1 MIKKIKTIEFYDR
14 EYDGP
19 KVRLFLAA
27 SIGGL
32 SFALML
38 AVINQAA
45 GMAADVS
52 VAVEL
57 YLFLIYLLICSITI
71 FCKSYTLKHTTTIS
85 NKTILKVRVRLVDKL
100 RHSELQFLESTK
112 KGDIYARIVQDTEL
126 IAQASPNLVAAF
138 EAVLAGIAVFVYI
151 SIISFSGFI
160 ISLTAIIVMY
170 VVFYR
175 SSLAIKEKIRLS
187 REQEA
192 DFLGGISDVLN
203 GFKEIK
209 VNAKKNNDLFSDI
222 QSLSIKSEKLKT
234 EAEISHDMNTVTG
247 IMLYQLVLGTIV
259 FIAPLFIDGQH
270 EVIAKLVAS
279 VLFFFG
285 ISSMATRGLFS
296 ITRANVAVENL
307 EKIDAKLDSYGV
319 YSATSPLAP
328 VEDFKDIAL
337 RSVSFRY
344 PAKTKDSSFS
354 VGPVDLRISQGEVIF
369 IVGGNGSG
377 KSTLMKILTGLY
389 YPASGGII
397 ELDGQP
403 VVQANYQSYRE
414 LFSVIFTDFHLF
426 KRLYGLEK
434 VEHKQVCNLLEEMEI
449 HTKTDFA
456 DGQFTKIDLSTG
468 QRKRLAYIV
477 ALLEDKPILVF
488 DEWAA
493 DQDSVFRKLFYE
505 KFLDDLRA
513 MNKTVIAVT
522 HDDRYFCKA
531 DRIIKLDDGKIVEE
545 RVISNG

>member
-45 GMAADVS
+45 EMAADVS

-71 FCKSYTLKHTTTIS
+71 FCKNYTLKHTTIIS

-112 KGDIYARIVQDTEL
+112 KGEIYARIVQDTEL

-151 SIISFSGFI
+151 SIISLSGFI
-160 ISLTAIIVMY
+160 ISLTAVIAMY
-170 VVFYR
+170 VIFYR
-175 SSLAIKEKIRLS
+175 GSLAIKEKIRLS
-187 REQEA
+187 RIQEA
-192 DFLGGISDVLN
+192 DFLGGINDVLS

-209 VNAKKNNDLFSDI
+209 VNSRKNNDLFSDI
-222 QSLSIKSEKLKT
+222 QALSKKSEKLKT

-270 EVIAKLVAS
+270 EVITKLVAS

-307 EKIDAKLDSYGV
+307 EKIDDKLSSYGAC
-319 YSATSPLAP
+319 SALRPLTP
-328 VEDFKDIAL
+328 VEGFKDIAL
-337 RSVSFRY
+337 RSISFKY

-354 VGPVDLRISQGEVIF
+354 VGPVDLHISQGEVIF

-403 VVQANYQSYRE
+403 VALANYQSYRE

-426 KRLYGLEK
+426 KKLYGLEK
-434 VEHKQVCNLLEEMEI
+434 VGHKQVNNLLVEMGI

-456 DGQFTKIDLSTG
+456 DGRFTKIDLSTG

-477 ALLEDKPILVF
+477 ALLEDKSILVF

-493 DQDSVFRKLFYE
+493 DQDSTFRKLFYE

-513 MNKTVIAVT
+513 MNKTVVAVT
-522 HDDRYFCKA
+522 HDDRYFGKA

-545 RVISNG
+545 KVNSNG